1 MAQIFFLAVL
11 FKDNLDGAK
20 ICKHKISHRPS
31 CWYMPIL
38 GPTQGHRL
46 SHRGFGIGTN
56 FMKIGVHITRGNTW
70 PRRSVPLFGCFRRSP
85 EHHSILLV
93 TLRSHIYSL
102 RHLGIENSETGFG
115 RLEVNPVTM
124 GVVGS
129 LVGVAPFVGFA
140 LRALTQS
147 GEW

>member
-1 MAQIFFLAVL
+1 MKYYHQSEISPQCYSKIIWMAQIFFLAVL

-20 ICKHKISHRPS
+20 ICKHKISQKPS

-102 RHLGIENSETGFG
+102 RHLGITGSEA
-115 RLEVNPVTM
+115 RRHWEYYE
-124 GVVGS
+124 
-129 LVGVAPFVGFA
+129 
-140 LRALTQS
+140 LRHTD
-147 GEW
+147 